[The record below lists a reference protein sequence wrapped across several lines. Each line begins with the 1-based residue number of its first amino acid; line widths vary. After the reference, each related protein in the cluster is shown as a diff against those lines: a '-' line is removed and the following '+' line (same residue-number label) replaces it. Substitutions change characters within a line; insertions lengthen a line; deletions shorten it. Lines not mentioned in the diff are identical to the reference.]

1 MRRISLLASLA
12 VATSVMSAAVYAGG
26 WAVVTLDT
34 LPDSL
39 VVGKPTALGFVVRQH
54 GMTPVGGLRPVVEAV
69 LGGDRVT
76 AAAEPGDRPGHYLAT
91 LTVPRAGDW
100 VITVNSGFGQSRLT
114 LLPTRAVAAAQGA
127 PDLPAAERGRRLFL
141 AKGCVTCHQNTL
153 ATANDSTGIGPLLIP
168 QKYQAV
174 FLARILADPSGTL
187 PPRGQVGATM
197 PNLDLQP
204 QEIAALVA
212 FINTGTVTASR

>member
-12 VATSVMSAAVYAGG
+12 VATSVMAAAVYAGG
-26 WAVVTLDT
+26 WAVVTLDA

-54 GMTPVGGLRPVVEAV
+54 GMTPLGGLRPVVEAV
-69 LGGDRVT
+69 LGSDRVT
-76 AAAEPGDRPGHYLAT
+76 AAAEPGDRPGHYLAK

-114 LLPTRAVAAAQGA
+114 LLPIKAVAAAQST
-127 PDLPAAERGRRLFL
+127 PNLPAAERGRRLFL

-153 ATANDSTGIGPLLIP
+153 ATANDSTGIGPRLIP
-168 QKYQAV
+168 QKYQAD
-174 FLARILADPSGTL
+174 FLARMLADPSGTL
-187 PPRGQVGATM
+187 PPRGQAAATM